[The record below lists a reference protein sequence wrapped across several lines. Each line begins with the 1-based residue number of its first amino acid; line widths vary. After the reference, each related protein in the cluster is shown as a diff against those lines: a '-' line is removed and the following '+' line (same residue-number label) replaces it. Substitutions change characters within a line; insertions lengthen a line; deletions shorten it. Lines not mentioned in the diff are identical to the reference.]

1 MNDEKIQEI
10 WTTLNDIDVLFEDM
24 SVIVDVLNVYLEFN
38 NNSSPIDGVIFI
50 SSDLN
55 KKFDEL
61 KTKYETAQSD
71 VFEFI
76 RNLK

>member
-1 MNDEKIQEI
+1 MNNEKIQEI

-38 NNSSPIDGVIFI
+38 NNSSPIDGVLFI
-50 SSDLN
+50 ASDLN
-55 KKFDEL
+55 KKFEEL
-61 KTKYETAQSD
+61 KLKYQTTQSD
-71 VFEFI
+71 VFELI